1 MHRFQLSTTLCY
13 GPDALAELS
22 ELSGRR
28 VFIVT
33 DGFMVNTALMARVRD
48 QLELQLQPLG
58 LARAPGLGE
67 ARRAMGG

>member
-28 VFIVT
+28 GFFVT
-33 DGFMVNTALMARVRD
+33 DGFMVNTALMARVRR
-48 QLELQLQPLG
+48 LPRVLLAASLLVVLG
-58 LARAPGLGE
+58 AVAGSH
-67 ARRAMGG
+67 GGWRF